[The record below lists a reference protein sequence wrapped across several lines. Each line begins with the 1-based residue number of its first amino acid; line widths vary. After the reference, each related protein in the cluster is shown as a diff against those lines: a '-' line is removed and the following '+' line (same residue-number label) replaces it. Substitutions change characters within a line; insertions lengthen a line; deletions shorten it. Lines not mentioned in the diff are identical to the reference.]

1 MKSYWEILNKYYD
14 HIYVISVLSARNRR
28 ASFAEQFSGL
38 NYSFFY
44 GADKKDLTTEE
55 LIQKKIYSEEL
66 TRKHHRYN
74 KTMMIGEIACAWSHK
89 MVYEDMLKKNFNK
102 VMIFEDDAV
111 PEPAVLKNVDIILA
125 EVPGDCELL
134 MWGWGKNGDPRFD
147 SSLKKIAYHIQHSIG
162 LLKWDHQMIRNMYAL
177 PYSSHLKK
185 AGFHDFAH
193 AYAIT
198 RSGAEKFLRMQTPI
212 QYVADNVLAYAI
224 TRNIVSGY
232 IVYPAAILHD
242 NLPDGTPRDSYIR

>member
-44 GADKKDLTTEE
+44 GADKKDLTAEE

-66 TRKHHRYN
+66 TRKNHRYN

-102 VMIFEDDAV
+102 GDD
-111 PEPAVLKNVDIILA
+111 P
-125 EVPGDCELL
+125 
-134 MWGWGKNGDPRFD
+134 
-147 SSLKKIAYHIQHSIG
+147 
-162 LLKWDHQMIRNMYAL
+162 
-177 PYSSHLKK
+177 
-185 AGFHDFAH
+185 
-193 AYAIT
+193 
-198 RSGAEKFLRMQTPI
+198 
-212 QYVADNVLAYAI
+212 
-224 TRNIVSGY
+224 
-232 IVYPAAILHD
+232 
-242 NLPDGTPRDSYIR
+242 